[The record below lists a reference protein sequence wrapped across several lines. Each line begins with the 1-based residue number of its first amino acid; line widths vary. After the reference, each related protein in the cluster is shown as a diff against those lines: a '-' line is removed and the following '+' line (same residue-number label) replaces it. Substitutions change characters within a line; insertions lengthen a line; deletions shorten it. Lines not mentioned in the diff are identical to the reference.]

1 MQTESC
7 DFETE
12 MADAGTASNVVAK
25 YYDALNL
32 QDVETCLGLL
42 DDDVVHDVNQ
52 GRREIGKTAFGTFM
66 ERRNAFYREHIFDIE
81 VMVNHDGTRA
91 AAEYTV
97 LGIYLAGD
105 QEMPAAAGRTYR
117 LLGGAFFE
125 IREGKIARV
134 STCYNLQDWMEQVA

>member
-12 MADAGTASNVVAK
+12 TADVGTASNVVVK

-42 DDDVVHDVNQ
+42 DDDVVHDVDQ
-52 GRREIGKTAFGTFM
+52 GRREIGKAAFGAFM
-66 ERRNAFYREHIFDIE
+66 ERRNTHYREHIFDIE
-81 VMVNHDGTRA
+81 VMVNQDGTRA
-91 AAEYTV
+91 AAEYTL
-97 LGIYLAGD
+97 LGVYLAGN
-105 QEMPAAAGRTYR
+105 QVMPAAAGQTYR

-125 IREGKIARV
+125 IRAGRIARV